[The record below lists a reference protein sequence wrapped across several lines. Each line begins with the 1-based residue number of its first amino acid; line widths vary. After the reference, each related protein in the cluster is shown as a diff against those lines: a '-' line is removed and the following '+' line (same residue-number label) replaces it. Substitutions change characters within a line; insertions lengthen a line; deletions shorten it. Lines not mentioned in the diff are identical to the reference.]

1 MFCEI
6 VVQYELISMKIPEFQ
21 QFLREKSN
29 PLDYHISSVFQKTVF
44 EKFEARFKILDV
56 REIRCNLELEK
67 T

>member
-1 MFCEI
+1 
-6 VVQYELISMKIPEFQ
+6 MKIPEFQ

-29 PLDYHISSVFQKTVF
+29 PSDSQISLVFQKTVF
-44 EKFEARFKILDV
+44 EKFETRFKILDV